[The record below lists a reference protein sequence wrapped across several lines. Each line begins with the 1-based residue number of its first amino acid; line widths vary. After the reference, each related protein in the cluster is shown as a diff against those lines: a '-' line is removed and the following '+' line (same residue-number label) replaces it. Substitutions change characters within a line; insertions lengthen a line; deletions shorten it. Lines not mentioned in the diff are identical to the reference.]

1 MNRKFFKEI
10 DVRVPIWK
18 TRSVGLAVDDVPI
31 GENVKVTISYKKTGT
46 GELLYPGDYIVSVD
60 EIRKYPAEMVGPVT
74 RVHIVPIAEL
84 AKLTVFSNQ
93 QKQANMLFD
102 SKSLGK
108 IIKESEDSKTSS
120 FDSKKTIEPGKHI
133 MHIID
138 VTLQNAK
145 SDNNPMVVIE
155 MGIDDEHR
163 TIKEY
168 FKIAG
173 NNTDIP
179 REKLVRL
186 FHRGFGYSIQP
197 CQTEK
202 DLIDQLLKFKGKTFT
217 GAIKGRKE
225 AYCFEKNGASIVMET
240 IKPEFWY
247 AGTTSEFDEMY
258 IDMSKSVTD
267 LSQDD
272 KEKLIRFAE
281 INGGP
286 YVPAVKTEAQH
297 PVTKEEATAPAV
309 GAPAPMQMEAPQQS
323 NATMEMPPKKTME
336 VVEAKPE
343 PENADKFL
351 SEMDAAPIQHEVAV
365 PVPQKEAED
374 DGDFPF

>member
-1 MNRKFFKEI
+1 MSQKVFKEI

-60 EIRKYPAEMVGPVT
+60 EIRKFPAEMVGPVT

-93 QKQANMLFD
+93 QKTNNMLFD

-108 IIKESEDSKTSS
+108 IIKESEDSKTQS
-120 FDSKKTIEPGKHI
+120 FDSKKTIEPGKHL

-155 MGIDDEHR
+155 MGKTDDEHR

-197 CQTEK
+197 CNTEK

-240 IKPEFWY
+240 VKPEFWY
-247 AGTTSEFDEMY
+247 AGMTSEFDEMY

-267 LSQDD
+267 LSQED

-297 PVTKEEATAPAV
+297 PVTQQEATAPAPPPV
-309 GAPAPMQMEAPQQS
+309 QEAPAPQQS
-323 NATMEMPPKKTME
+323 TAPLEMPKQAME

-351 SEMDAAPIQHEVAV
+351 SEMDSSPEPETESPVAESPSAPAQ
-365 PVPQKEAED
+365 D
-374 DGDFPF
+374 NGDFPF